1 MSFTKEET
9 FDGMLMSIAQQ
20 HEGGVPE
27 FLDTLFGFLARKTD
41 FYTGGP
47 PGAAKNMLLD
57 KFDKHGERAM
67 KEHEKKI
74 AASKEA
80 EMKRKARQAAREKEE
95 AVSKEG
101 KIVELTDEE
110 AAKLQAEID
119 EKKKQKEE
127 KEKMLNNEIGDGDSN
142 KNEANDIEDTPKSK
156 DDDEDKDKLLP
167 NSGNGADMPNY
178 RWTQT
183 IQELELRVP
192 LKANF
197 KVRTRDLF
205 IDIQKKHLKVGL
217 KCQPLIIDGELEHEI
232 KIEETTW
239 MLEDGKNLVISID
252 KVNKMEWWSK
262 LVMTDPEIATRKI
275 NPEPSKLSDL
285 DGETRGMV
293 EKMMYDQRQKELGL
307 PTSDEKQ
314 KRDMLA
320 KFMDQHPEMDF
331 SKCKFT

>member
-1 MSFTKEET
+1 MSNSREET
-9 FDGMLMSIAQQ
+9 FDGLLMSIAQQ

-47 PGAAKNMLLD
+47 PGGAKNMLLE
-57 KFDKHGERAM
+57 KFSKHEERAM
-67 KEHEKKI
+67 KEHEKKV

-80 EMKRKARQAAREKEE
+80 EMKRKARQAARDKEE
-95 AVSKEG
+95 AMPKEG

-110 AAKLQAEID
+110 AVKLQAEID

-127 KEKMLNNEIGDGDSN
+127 KTKTVKHEIGDGD
-142 KNEANDIEDTPKSK
+142 KNEMDTNEDAPQSK

-167 NSGNGADMPNY
+167 NSGNGADMANY
-178 RWTQT
+178 RWTQS

-192 LKANF
+192 LKTNF
-197 KVRTRDLF
+197 KVRTRDLVV
-205 IDIQKKHLKVGL
+205 DIQKKHLKVGL
-217 KCQPLIIDGELEHEI
+217 KGHPLIIDGELEHEI

-239 MLEDGKNLVISID
+239 MLEDGKTLVISID